1 MNMIIATTNGK
12 AGGNFSTGTMG
23 WVTKGLS
30 APEKS
35 DIGKFTRTVTKNVLE
50 KAVLGPLR

>member
-1 MNMIIATTNGK
+1 MNMIISTTTGQS
-12 AGGNFSTGTMG
+12 GGNFATGTMG

-35 DIGKFTRTVTKNVLE
+35 DIGSFTRIVTKNVLE
-50 KAVLGPLR
+50 KAIQGPLR